1 MGGMNGGVG
10 FCRKVVRAQRVLR
23 QQEFGAGRLCFLE
36 DPLGLVQHV
45 VFDQAR
51 ANGASLGLDKG
62 VGHAAAHDQAVHP
75 VHEVLED
82 GQLAAHFGAADDG
95 QQRFGWGRKHL
106 VECFDFAVHEEA
118 KRLVLWEELGDDGR
132 GGMRAVGGPEGVVD
146 IDVAVLG
153 QLPGKKLISRLFFWM
168 EAQVFQQRDF
178 PRFQLLRH
186 VECRIAHAVRGERNV
201 SAQQLG
207 DASDEVLQRQPG
219 IGALGPPKVAH
230 QHHGSASIQQ
240 GLDGGNGP
248 SNAGVVRDVMCT
260 VEGDV
265 EVHANQGTLA
275 LNLKVG

>member
-1 MGGMNGGVG
+1 M
-10 FCRKVVRAQRVLR
+10 R
-23 QQEFGAGRLCFLE
+23 QQEFGAGCLCFFE
-36 DPLGLVQHV
+36 DSLCLVQHV
-45 VFDQAR
+45 VFDQAC

-62 VGHAAAHDQAVHP
+62 VGHAAAHDQTVHP

-82 GQLAAHFGAADDG
+82 GQLAAHFGAADDR

-106 VECFDFAVHEEA
+106 VECFDFVVHEEA

-168 EAQVFQQRDF
+168 EAQVFQQRHF
-178 PRFQLLRH
+178 PRLQLLRH
-186 VECRIAHAVRGERNV
+186 VEGGIAHTVRGEGYV
-201 SAQQLG
+201 GAQQFG

-219 IGALGPPKVAH
+219 IGAFGPSKVAH
-230 QHHGSASIQQ
+230 EHHGSASIQQ

-248 SNAGVVRDVMCT
+248 SDAGVVRDVVCT

-265 EVHANQGTLA
+265 EVHADQGALA
-275 LNLKVG
+275 LNLEVG